1 MASHPACASAIVE
14 VQKKHLRKVFCFGSD
29 DELIQLIG
37 DDVVAPKIR
46 TFEDHFEQHLQ
57 VVSSQL
63 CNGPPSEF
71 LRMINRMT
79 SPDMG
84 DIDYHSANIL
94 MKSLANE
101 RILVKFWGIWGQEHI
116 FSKIFMHLRSS
127 SGGTDSPRASSGGSN
142 LPLKEGLMGIIR
154 ALKTQEVTE
163 VTGSAPLHVAQ
174 ECSCPVC
181 KGSLGGRQSEALS
194 LIEADLART
203 HAAHARM
210 HVIVIRKALY
220 SVVNEA

>member
-1 MASHPACASAIVE
+1 MSIASISF
-14 VQKKHLRKVFCFGSD
+14 RVFCVCLFSP
-29 DELIQLIG
+29 LK

-71 LRMINRMT
+71 LRMINRMR

-94 MKSLANE
+94 MKVWSHFQVNCLDCISFFQSLANE

-116 FSKIFMHLRSS
+116 FSKIFMHSRSS

-154 ALKTQEVTE
+154 ALKTQEVTGMILGIT
-163 VTGSAPLHVAQ
+163 VLVHSNCWFQKSLDLHPCMWYRSAAAQ
-174 ECSCPVC
+174 YAKGHSAADNLKHYPVR
-181 KGSLGGRQSEALS
+181 KGC
-194 LIEADLART
+194 
-203 HAAHARM
+203 
-210 HVIVIRKALY
+210 
-220 SVVNEA
+220 